1 MGYIL
6 LIWRAELWYFEF
18 YAAHARAL
26 VVGSL
31 EVDGGE
37 VVHFEL

>member
-6 LIWRAELWYFEF
+6 LIWMAELWYFEF
-18 YAAHARAL
+18 YAAHTCAL
-26 VVGSL
+26 VVGGL

-37 VVHFEL
+37 VVHFVL

>member
-6 LIWRAELWYFEF
+6 LIWRAELWYFKF
-18 YAAHARAL
+18 CATYARAL
-26 VVGSL
+26 VVGGL

-37 VVHFEL
+37 VFHFVL

>member
-18 YAAHARAL
+18 YATNACAL
-26 VVGSL
+26 VVGGL
-31 EVDGGE
+31 EVYGGE
-37 VVHFEL
+37 VVHLLL